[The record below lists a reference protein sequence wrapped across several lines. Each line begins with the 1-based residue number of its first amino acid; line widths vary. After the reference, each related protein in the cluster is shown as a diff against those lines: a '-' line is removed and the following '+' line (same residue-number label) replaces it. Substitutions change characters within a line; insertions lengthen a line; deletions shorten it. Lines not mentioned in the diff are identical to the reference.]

1 MRLLLLLSPI
11 AIVAVLAAFPAPAQ
25 SRPVPNLGQSK
36 STAPDP
42 TTPPAR
48 DFHDPRAALTF
59 QVPAGWNLNRKD
71 GEVSTLRLDARSTT
85 RATQLRAVA
94 NITFNPYPASTFS
107 GAYVYLSLTPKIS
120 AADCASQATVPGP
133 RKLTAKAAPRTAGP
147 LQPLA
152 DIKQIAGTPFT
163 HGYDEHGGVCTES
176 RDEIYTTPRNGSCL
190 RFDLVVN
197 NFCGGEV
204 SGVRDITEAQ
214 LAAIRKRM
222 EAVLT
227 TVQFDK

>member
-1 MRLLLLLSPI
+1 MRPI
-11 AIVAVLAAFPAPAQ
+11 SLFPLIVLVAATLHAQVLPAQ
-25 SRPVPNLGQSK
+25 FKPV
-36 STAPDP
+36 PDP

-48 DFHDPRAALTF
+48 PFHDHRAALTF
-59 QVPAGWNLNRKD
+59 QVPVGWDLSRKD
-71 GEVSTLRLDARSTT
+71 HEVSTLRLDARSTT

-107 GAYVYLSLTPKIS
+107 GAYVYLSLTPKIAS
-120 AADCASQATVPGP
+120 ADCASQAIGPGP
-133 RKLTAKAAPRTAGP
+133 RKLIAKASNASAVPAET
-147 LQPLA
+147 
-152 DIKQIAGTPFT
+152 KQIAGSPFT

-176 RDEIYTTPRNGSCL
+176 RDEIYTASRNGTCL
-190 RFDLVVN
+190 RFDLVIN

-204 SGVRDITEAQ
+204 SGVREITAAQ

-222 EAVLT
+222 EAILS

>member
-1 MRLLLLLSPI
+1 MRPLSLLPL
-11 AIVAVLAAFPAPAQ
+11 IVVASLATQSLHAQ
-25 SRPVPNLGQSK
+25 SKPPSVQ
-36 STAPDP
+36 TTPDP
-42 TTPPAR
+42 TTPPTR
-48 DFHDPRAALTF
+48 DFHDPRAGVTF

-94 NITFNPYPASTFS
+94 NITFNPYPSSTFS
-107 GAYVYLSLTPKIS
+107 GVYFYVSVTPKIS
-120 AADCASQATVPGP
+120 PNDCATQATIPGP
-133 RKLTAKAAPRTAGP
+133 RKLPGKATTTPAASKET
-147 LQPLA
+147 
-152 DIKQIAGTPFT
+152 KQIAGVTFT

-176 RDEIYTTPRNGSCL
+176 RDDIYTASRNGSCL

-197 NFCGGEV
+197 NFCGGDV

-214 LAAIRKRM
+214 LIAIHQRM
-222 EAVLT
+222 EAILN